1 MARGNPAETISEKP
15 LTNVLIVV
23 LILVVIA
30 AVVFVV
36 LRGRQG
42 KPNARVDPLADYP
55 EVYDPHK
62 IGVGDIITYAGID
75 HVVRGTI
82 TLDEEGYIW
91 REHLLDGSTGRRW
104 LTVEDDEG
112 ELEMTLW
119 MRREGTNL
127 VPNGDVILDD
137 KVHRKIES
145 GTAKFTAEGTTGTAP
160 SGSMEYADYA
170 TADKTGLIAFE
181 KWTRGHSQRTHC
193 HPLGPPGMSL
203 YLLDVEPTDVDASAL
218 GLVLGAPAPP
228 TLAELVIGTSDA
240 TLTLGVLGA
249 SHVVTAWASGKKL
262 TEQVSCD
269 ALAVGGEL
277 LPAVESTQNYRFE
290 SSSLVMDR
298 VEFDSEAASLKESAG
313 HDGWICGS
321 FPGDDTALTA
331 LYGVR
336 DRQGW
341 SWQSWHLYP
350 GEGTGVIVKTRS
362 RWQP

>member
-1 MARGNPAETISEKP
+1 
-15 LTNVLIVV
+15 
-23 LILVVIA
+23 
-30 AVVFVV
+30 
-36 LRGRQG
+36 
-42 KPNARVDPLADYP
+42 
-55 EVYDPHK
+55 
-62 IGVGDIITYAGID
+62 
-75 HVVRGTI
+75 
-82 TLDEEGYIW
+82 
-91 REHLLDGSTGRRW
+91 
-104 LTVEDDEG
+104 
-112 ELEMTLW
+112 
-119 MRREGTNL
+119 
-127 VPNGDVILDD
+127 
-137 KVHRKIES
+137 
-145 GTAKFTAEGTTGTAP
+145 
-160 SGSMEYADYA
+160 
-170 TADKTGLIAFE
+170 
-181 KWTRGHSQRTHC
+181 
-193 HPLGPPGMSL
+193 MSL

-290 SSSLVMDR
+290 SSSLVLDR